1 MHTNYHT
8 KDTILTIF
16 QTYSGPFNVVLIQ
29 HYYSPLTTHQLQAI
43 LDQLVADGSITA
55 IENGYYRLAN

>member
-8 KDTILTIF
+8 KESILTIF
-16 QTYSGPFNVVLIQ
+16 QQYPGPFNVTLIQ
-29 HYYSPLTTHQLQAI
+29 QYYSPLTTHQLQAI